1 MCAAN
6 GGERGRGRAGVL
18 MDGLDGLGREDA
30 DPKSWDV
37 VNMKER
43 AA

>member
-6 GGERGRGRAGVL
+6 GGERGRGQAGVL
-18 MDGLDGLGREDA
+18 MDGLDGPGRDDA
-30 DPKSWDV
+30 DPESRDV